1 MKKQL
6 LTLLFAIST
15 VISFSQVPS
24 YVPTNGLVGYWPF
37 NGNANDESGNGNN
50 GTVNGATLTTDRF
63 NSLNLAYHLDGNGD
77 NIYVANSLFDNGSV
91 GFSLSIWYNL
101 DQFQNPNNGNSSHIL
116 FNTSPHNG
124 LGLDMNWSGSS
135 KYSIFLGN
143 GTPANSWNTS
153 IFNSESN
160 QNIAIN
166 SWHNVVLVKSGNT
179 YSLYIDG
186 VFDINWISNTTISP
200 YFYKMYFGAADPDV
214 SNEVIIGDIDDI
226 GIWNRILTQQ
236 EITDL
241 YNSCSNPSATITPQG
256 NTTFCQGG
264 SVTLNATTGTNY
276 TYEWFKDGSLINGAG
291 SATYQANLSGN
302 YTVKVIDGACNTTSS
317 STTVSVLNCASLM
330 ENNGDNTSIYPN
342 PIKDMLNIESP
353 FMDGNIILI
362 DANGKTVIEMK
373 IEDKK
378 TKIDVKNIVPG
389 TYNLIIKNKDQIIEK
404 KIVKL

>member
-15 VISFSQVPS
+15 IISFSQVPS

-37 NGNANDESGNGNN
+37 NGNANDVSGNGNN
-50 GTVNGATLTTDRF
+50 GTINGAITGIDRF
-63 NSLNLAYHLDGNGD
+63 LVPTAY
-77 NIYVANSLFDNGSV
+77 YF
-91 GFSLSIWYNL
+91 
-101 DQFQNPNNGNSSHIL
+101 NGNANIFIPNAFDYPQRTVNVWFFPTIAGPSSGQIPYSFIFESRDPNLINGRSRITFTNTNVCMGYNGGVDGCSGVVLNTWNMATIVRNSDSTRHYINGEIVSSSIL
-116 FNTSPHNG
+116 GFGS
-124 LGLDMNWSGSS
+124 SGSS
-135 KYSIFLGN
+135 SGTRLGASVSGYVPFT
-143 GTPANSWNTS
+143 GT
-153 IFNSESN
+153 
-160 QNIAIN
+160 
-166 SWHNVVLVKSGNT
+166 
-179 YSLYIDG
+179 
-186 VFDINWISNTTISP
+186 
-200 YFYKMYFGAADPDV
+200 
-214 SNEVIIGDIDDI
+214 IDDLA
-226 GIWNRILTQQ
+226 IWNRALTQQ

-241 YNSCSNPSATITPQG
+241 YNSCKSPTAFITPQG

-276 TYEWFKDGSLINGAG
+276 TYEWYKDGNLINGAG

>member
-1 MKKQL
+1 
-6 LTLLFAIST
+6 
-15 VISFSQVPS
+15 
-24 YVPTNGLVGYWPF
+24 VPTNGLVGYWPF
-37 NGNANDESGNGNN
+37 NGNANDESGNGNH
-50 GTVNGATLTTDRF
+50 GTVNGATLTTDKNGVFAKAYNFDGVDDFIQIANSSSLSFSGNNISISFWINVQSFPSGSF
-63 NSLNLAYHLDGNGD
+63 NDIIVSKQSGSGSTQSGFNVHQANQTSIGLLVSSGSNAGGPGGTSVISDISNYQNFHNITLIYSNGIASSYLDGQLVNNYSNQTAIIGS
-77 NIYVANSLFDNGSV
+77 NTLPLLFGKA
-91 GFSLSIWYNL
+91 
-101 DQFQNPNNGNSSHIL
+101 
-116 FNTSPHNG
+116 
-124 LGLDMNWSGSS
+124 NWSN
-135 KYSIFLGN
+135 INANPFN
-143 GTPANSWNTS
+143 G
-153 IFNSESN
+153 ILDE
-160 QNIAIN
+160 ICI
-166 SWHNVVLVKSGNT
+166 
-179 YSLYIDG
+179 Y
-186 VFDINWISNTTISP
+186 
-200 YFYKMYFGAADPDV
+200 
-214 SNEVIIGDIDDI
+214 
-226 GIWNRILTQQ
+226 NRLLSQQ
-236 EITDL
+236 EIIAL
-241 YNSCSNPSATITPQG
+241 YTGIAVCTSPSATITPQG

-276 TYEWFKDGSLINGAG
+276 TYEWYKDGSLINGAG